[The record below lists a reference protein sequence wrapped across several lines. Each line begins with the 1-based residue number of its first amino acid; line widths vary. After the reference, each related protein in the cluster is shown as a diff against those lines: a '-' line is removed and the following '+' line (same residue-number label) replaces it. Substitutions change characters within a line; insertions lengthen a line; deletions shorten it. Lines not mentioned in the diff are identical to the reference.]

1 MDHSREAGDRRD
13 LMADLTRA
21 LAPGNDERLF
31 AVVRLHGLTE
41 RHAAD
46 ELLNTVRRRFVL
58 DVGRLGRVYL
68 TRWDEL
74 CLLFDCPL
82 PAAIQL
88 LDDTTEVLNQ
98 LASVEVEV
106 EAGVALL
113 PEEAA
118 DPISAL
124 ERADRRINP
133 ASYSR
138 PEDAAF
144 GRRERRSLVQPEMIR
159 VVS

>member
-1 MDHSREAGDRRD
+1 MDHPQAGNRRD

-21 LAPGNDERLF
+21 LAPGSDERLF
-31 AVVRLHGLTE
+31 AVVRLYGLTE
-41 RHAAD
+41 RWASD
-46 ELLNTVRRRFVL
+46 ELLAAVRRRFVL
-58 DVGRLGRVYL
+58 DVGRLGRVYR
-68 TRWDEL
+68 TRWDEV

-82 PAAIQL
+82 EMAIRL
-88 LDDTTEVLNQ
+88 LDDTTEVLNR
-98 LASVEVEV
+98 LDSVDA

-124 ERADRRINP
+124 ERADRRLNP

-138 PEDAAF
+138 REDGVTA
-144 GRRERRSLVQPEMIR
+144 RRERRSLVQPEMIHL
-159 VVS
+159 VS

>member
-1 MDHSREAGDRRD
+1 MDQPGNRRD

-21 LAPGNDERLF
+21 LAPGSDERLF

-41 RHAAD
+41 RRAAD
-46 ELLNTVRRRFVL
+46 ELLSIVRRRFVL
-58 DVGRLGRVYL
+58 DVGRFGRVYL

-82 PAAIQL
+82 ETAIQL
-88 LDDTTEVLNQ
+88 LDDTTEVLNR
-98 LASVEVEV
+98 LASVDA

-138 PEDAAF
+138 GEGGVMA
-144 GRRERRSLVQPEMIR
+144 RRERRGLVQPEMIR
-159 VVS
+159 LVS